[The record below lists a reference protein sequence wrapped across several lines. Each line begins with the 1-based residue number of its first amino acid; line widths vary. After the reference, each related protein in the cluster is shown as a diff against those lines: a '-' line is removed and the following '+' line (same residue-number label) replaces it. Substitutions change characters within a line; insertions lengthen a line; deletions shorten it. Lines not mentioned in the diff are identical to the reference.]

1 MCIKH
6 IRSNLRTS
14 FKNVE
19 KDLFKWFPGHM
30 GKGLKQMQTKL
41 RSVDCIIEVH
51 DARIPF
57 SGRNTDFKYKVS
69 GIKPHIL
76 VMNKMDLIDPKL
88 IPSITKKLENEC
100 ANVIFTNC
108 KNQKCKGV
116 RSIFPLTQKLI
127 NESDRYNRASEE
139 DSCIM
144 IIGIPNV
151 GKSSLINTLR
161 NRFLHRGNAAPVG
174 AVPGI
179 TRSVMNKIKISDKPL
194 VYMLDTPGILTP
206 NITSAETG
214 LKLALCATIQ
224 DHFVGEDIIADY
236 LLYWLNKQKMYHYTD
251 VFQLKEITDDISQ
264 VLTTISINKKKFLKT
279 KDANN
284 SYVFKPNFV
293 EAATFMIQSF
303 RNGSLGKIMLDN
315 DVVESVQQ

>member
-1 MCIKH
+1 MYCRAILHTLKHFKIVEADFRASGSKLKLVMIKG
-6 IRSNLRTS
+6 NA
-14 FKNVE
+14 V
-19 KDLFKWFPGHM
+19 
-30 GKGLKQMQTKL
+30 KGNDKT
-41 RSVDCIIEVH
+41 VDCIIEVH

-76 VMNKMDLIDPKL
+76 VMNKMDLIDSKL
-88 IPSITKKLENEC
+88 IPSIKKKLENEC

-151 GKSSLINTLR
+151 GKSS
-161 NRFLHRGNAAPVG
+161 GNAAPVG

-206 NITSAETG
+206 NITNTETG

-224 DHFVGEDIIADY
+224 DHF
-236 LLYWLNKQKMYHYTD
+236 YHYTD

-264 VLTTISINKKKFLKT
+264 VLTEISINKKKFLKT

-284 SYVFKPNFV
+284 SYVFNPNFV
-293 EAATFMIQSF
+293 EAATFMIQFF
-303 RNGSLGKIMLDN
+303 RNGSLGKLMLDN
-315 DVVESVQQ
+315 DVVQSV